1 MKWFREQGWEVS
13 YASDGKEEI
22 LDCDHAYTFPFARSP
37 FSSDN
42 IKAYKMLKQL
52 IQKEKFDIIHC
63 HTPVGGVVTRLAAK
77 KARKNGTVVMYTG
90 HGLHFYK
97 GAPKLNWMLYYPVEK
112 FCAKYTDALLTINE
126 EDYDNVRKYH
136 FPAKQIFHVHGVGVS
151 LERFHKHTRK
161 KRSASFRIRI
171 CEGCISDDCSC

>member
-52 IQKEKFDIIHC
+52 IQKKNLTLFIVIHQL
-63 HTPVGGVVTRLAAK
+63 GGVVTRLAAK

-97 GAPKLNWMLYYPVEK
+97 GAPKLNWM
-112 FCAKYTDALLTINE
+112 FCYS
-126 EDYDNVRKYH
+126 
-136 FPAKQIFHVHGVGVS
+136 G
-151 LERFHKHTRK
+151 
-161 KRSASFRIRI
+161 
-171 CEGCISDDCSC
+171 

>member
-13 YASDGKEEI
+13 YASDGKEKI

-77 KARKNGTVVMYTG
+77 KARK
-90 HGLHFYK
+90 K
-97 GAPKLNWMLYYPVEK
+97 
-112 FCAKYTDALLTINE
+112 
-126 EDYDNVRKYH
+126 
-136 FPAKQIFHVHGVGVS
+136 
-151 LERFHKHTRK
+151 
-161 KRSASFRIRI
+161 
-171 CEGCISDDCSC
+171 ISR

>member
-77 KARKNGTVVMYTG
+77 KS
-90 HGLHFYK
+90 
-97 GAPKLNWMLYYPVEK
+97 
-112 FCAKYTDALLTINE
+112 
-126 EDYDNVRKYH
+126 
-136 FPAKQIFHVHGVGVS
+136 Q
-151 LERFHKHTRK
+151 K
-161 KRSASFRIRI
+161 KWNCCYVYRTWVTFLQGST
-171 CEGCISDDCSC
+171 ET